1 MNQRREGVQQQGEG
15 REGFQQL
22 GEGRRYEATERMI
35 RRRMEKVWENKEKG
49 EDVKKNREKGRI
61 KSKVWGKK
69 RDRKIFM
76 LYNTNTYIVYLF

>member
-1 MNQRREGVQQQGEG
+1 MQQQGEG

-22 GEGRRYEATERMI
+22 GEGRRYEATERII